1 METARG
7 MAQGNLYSE
16 LLRQS
21 AMLSYL
27 DVITVLSI
35 GAACMVPLVFFMKK
49 RKPAKGQVAMH

>member
-1 METARG
+1 MATARG
-7 MAQGNLYSE
+7 MAQGNIYGE

-27 DVITVLSI
+27 DVITVLAI

-49 RKPAKGQVAMH
+49 RKPPKGGLAMH